1 MVKSDPARAPRS
13 ERCVSHGTSLLP
25 RRGAITVVRDAEHMT
40 KYSANWLAITR
51 TGCTPEAH
59 DTGNRISPVLICS
72 SVGHMYTFSMRI
84 LLAEDEATIRAYVTQ
99 GLREAGYAV
108 DSVADG
114 DEALAAAQSVDYD
127 LLILD
132 VSMPGTDGLDVCRRL
147 RSRPGAGSAILFL
160 SARDTVNDRVAG
172 LDAGAEDY
180 LVKPFAFAEL
190 LARVRALLRRGPGD
204 APTLSVDDLV
214 LDPAAHSVTRAGQPI
229 RLTAKEFAL
238 LEYLLR
244 NAGRLVSKTMI
255 AEHVWDFDL
264 EAGTNFIEVFIYSLR
279 KKIDAPFAKPLIQT
293 VRGAGYRIDA

>member
-1 MVKSDPARAPRS
+1 
-13 ERCVSHGTSLLP
+13 
-25 RRGAITVVRDAEHMT
+25 
-40 KYSANWLAITR
+40 
-51 TGCTPEAH
+51 
-59 DTGNRISPVLICS
+59 
-72 SVGHMYTFSMRI
+72 MRI
-84 LLAEDEATIRAYVTQ
+84 LLAEDEATIRTYVTQ

-108 DSVADG
+108 DSVPDG
-114 DEALAAAQSVDYD
+114 DEALAAAEAVDYD
-127 LLILD
+127 LLVLD
-132 VSMPGTDGLDVCRRL
+132 VSMPGIDGLEVCRRL
-147 RSRPGAGSAILFL
+147 RARPAPGPAILFL
-160 SARDTVNDRVAG
+160 SARDTVSDRVAG

-180 LVKPFAFAEL
+180 LVKPFAFPEL

-238 LEYLLR
+238 LEYLMR

-264 EAGTNFIEVFIYSLR
+264 EAETNFIEVFIYSLR
-279 KKIDAPFAKPLIQT
+279 KKIDAPFGKPLIQT

>member
-1 MVKSDPARAPRS
+1 
-13 ERCVSHGTSLLP
+13 
-25 RRGAITVVRDAEHMT
+25 
-40 KYSANWLAITR
+40 
-51 TGCTPEAH
+51 
-59 DTGNRISPVLICS
+59 
-72 SVGHMYTFSMRI
+72 MRI
-84 LLAEDEATIRAYVTQ
+84 LLAEDEATIRTYVTQ

-108 DSVADG
+108 DSVPDG
-114 DEALAAAQSVDYD
+114 DEALAAAQAVDYD
-127 LLILD
+127 LLVLD
-132 VSMPGTDGLDVCRRL
+132 VSMPGIDGLEVCRRL
-147 RSRPGAGSAILFL
+147 RARPAPGPAILFL
-160 SARDTVNDRVAG
+160 SARDTVSDRVAG

-180 LVKPFAFAEL
+180 LVKPFAFPEL

-238 LEYLLR
+238 LEYLMR

-264 EAGTNFIEVFIYSLR
+264 EAETNFIEVFIYSLR
-279 KKIDAPFAKPLIQT
+279 KKIDAPFGKPLIQT